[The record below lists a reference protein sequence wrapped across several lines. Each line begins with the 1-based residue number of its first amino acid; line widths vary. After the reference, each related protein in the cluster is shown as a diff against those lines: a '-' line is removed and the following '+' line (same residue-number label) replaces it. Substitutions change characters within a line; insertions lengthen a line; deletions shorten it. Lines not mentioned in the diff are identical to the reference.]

1 MLKNLRRNLI
11 IVLILGLVLY
21 LGLAVYASFGDLVA
35 AFGKFRWY
43 YLPLALGLVFLN
55 YLIRF
60 LKWEY
65 LLRAI
70 HLRVPPG
77 PSFTIFISGLTM
89 TISPAKMGEVLKSFM
104 LREYQS
110 VPVSR
115 SSPIVV
121 AERASD
127 VIAVII
133 LGSAGAL
140 AYGSGRSIL
149 AITMVLMVLFIGLIQ
164 WRSMSLKLLHLAE
177 RLPLAR
183 RFAGHMEEFYE
194 KSYSLLGVRHLIPA
208 VSLSVV
214 GWFLEC
220 VAAWLCLKGLGLDLS
235 LMLVTFI
242 FVIASLAGALAMIPG
257 GLGVAEASMAGLF
270 IVNGLGRGDAV
281 AATLLIRLATFWFAI
296 GLGIIAVSI
305 YGVRYS
311 SGEGA
316 SGGFERDEGAA

>member
-1 MLKNLRRNLI
+1 M
-11 IVLILGLVLY
+11 GLALY
-21 LGLAVYASFGDLVA
+21 LGLALYASFGDLIA
-35 AFGKFRWY
+35 AFSRFQWY
-43 YLPLALGLVFLN
+43 YLPLALALVFLN
-55 YLIRF
+55 YLIRYV
-60 LKWEY
+60 KWEY

-70 HLRVPPG
+70 HLRIPAG
-77 PSFTIFISGLTM
+77 PSFIIFISGLTM

-121 AERASD
+121 AERIAD

-140 AYGSGRSIL
+140 AYHSGRSVL
-149 AITMVLMVLFIGLIQ
+149 VATVVLMVLFIGIIQ
-164 WRSMSLKLLHLAE
+164 WRSLSLRLLHLVE
-177 RLPLAR
+177 RMTPAR

-194 KSYSLLGVRHLIPA
+194 KSYSLLRARHLLPA
-208 VSLSVV
+208 VALSVI

-235 LMLVTFI
+235 LVLVTFI

-257 GLGVAEASMAGLF
+257 GLGVAEASMTGLF
-270 IVNGLGRGDAV
+270 IANGIGRGDAV
-281 AATLLIRLATFWFAI
+281 AATLLIRLVTFWFAI

-305 YGVRYS
+305 YGIRYS
-311 SGEGA
+311 PGEGT
-316 SGGFERDEGAA
+316 SGGLERDEGAA